1 MSSPAASTAPTSTY
15 VQPVISTDGRLGHLT
30 PEQTIKLQQF
40 WVKLFDIFDGK
51 VQFDQTAPSSF
62 KGQAREE
69 ENADGTPAAPVQK
82 AGWFGRRT
90 ASESGPVAPRF
101 TGPQLQKTFWK
112 VAMMDHPDL
121 LVLKF
126 IRARK
131 WVLEDA
137 MKMFLNALKWR
148 IVERLDELIE
158 LSDEELDVK
167 YPKFIQQMKIGKG
180 YLRGAD
186 PLGRPMSVVNTR
198 LHHKSDQPA
207 ETIHRFTLYTM
218 ECGRMLLPPGAETVI
233 VIFDLSNFGLD
244 NMDWGFVRLFVQCF
258 EAFYP
263 ETLGVC
269 VVHRAPFVFWGLW
282 KLIQPLLDPVVAS
295 KFVFTRNNAEL
306 HKVVPRERLP
316 IIHYDGLDDWK
327 YEYVPAVPGEND
339 RMKDTVKKEELLA
352 ERHGLEIS
360 FDEATRAWIKNLD
373 GKNSEQRDEIAVQL
387 REQYTRMTPYVRAV
401 NLYQRWGV
409 AVNGEVNWTYNVKKE

>member
-1 MSSPAASTAPTSTY
+1 MSTY
-15 VQPVISTDGRLGHLT
+15 VQPVAPTEGRLGHLT
-30 PEQTIKLQQF
+30 PEQTEKLQQF
-40 WVKLFDIFDGK
+40 WVRLYDVFDGK
-51 VQFDQTAPSSF
+51 TAFDQTAPSSF
-62 KGQAREE
+62 KGQARDEE
-69 ENADGTPAAPVQK
+69 APAEK
-82 AGWFGRRT
+82 TEKKSGWFGRKEET
-90 ASESGPVAPRF
+90 KKDEKKEVAAAPKF
-101 TGPQLQKTFWK
+101 TGEMLHKTFWK
-112 VAMMDHPDL
+112 LTMMDHPDL
-121 LVLKF
+121 IVLKF

-131 WVLEDA
+131 WNLDDA

-148 IVERLDELIE
+148 IVERIDELVE
-158 LSDEELDVK
+158 LSDVELDQK
-167 YPKFIQQMKIGKG
+167 YPKFIEQMRIGKG

-186 PLGRPMSVVNTR
+186 PLNRPMSVVNTR
-198 LHHKSDQPA
+198 LHHKNDQPP

-218 ECGRMLLPPGAETVI
+218 ECGRMVLPEGAETVI

-258 EAFYP
+258 ESYYP

-306 HKVVPRERLP
+306 HKVIPRERLP
-316 IIHYDGLDDWK
+316 INHYEGLDDWT

-339 RMKDTVKKEELLA
+339 IQKDTAAKDVLLA
-352 ERHGLEIS
+352 ERKGLEER
-360 FDEATRAWIKNLD
+360 FDAVTRNWIKNIN
-373 GKNSEQRDEIAVQL
+373 GQNSAERDTIASEL
-387 REQYTRMTPYVRAV
+387 REQYTRMTPYVRAK

-409 AVNGEVNWTYNVKKE
+409 ANQGKVNWTYNVKA

>member
-1 MSSPAASTAPTSTY
+1 MSANTTY
-15 VQPVISTDGRLGHLT
+15 VAPVLPVDGRLGHLT
-30 PEQTIKLQQF
+30 QEQTVKLQQF
-40 WVKLFDIFDGK
+40 WVRLYDIFDGK
-51 VQFDQTAPSSF
+51 TPFDQTAPSSF
-62 KGQAREE
+62 KGQARDDG
-69 ENADGTPAAPVQK
+69 ENGDAAAPVK
-82 AGWFGRRT
+82 TGWFGRSKA
-90 ASESGPVAPRF
+90 ASESNGAVAAPRF
-101 TGPQLQKTFWK
+101 TGAELHKTFWK
-112 VAMMDHPDL
+112 LTMMDHPDL
-121 LVLKF
+121 IVLKF

-131 WVLEDA
+131 WVLDDA
-137 MKMFLNALKWR
+137 LKMFLNALKWR
-148 IVERLDELIE
+148 IVERLDELVE
-158 LSDEELDVK
+158 LSDVELDAK
-167 YPKFIQQMKIGKG
+167 YPKFIEQMRIGKG

-218 ECGRMLLPPGAETVI
+218 ECGRILLPREAETVI

-258 EAFYP
+258 ESYYP

-306 HKVVPRERLP
+306 HKVIPQERLP
-316 IIHYDGLDDWK
+316 IIHYEGLDDWK
-327 YEYVPAVPGEND
+327 YEYVPATSGENAP
-339 RMKDTVKKEELLA
+339 MKDLAKKEELLA
-352 ERHGLEIS
+352 ERHTIEAR
-360 FDEATRAWIKNLD
+360 FDNATREWIKNAD
-373 GKNSEQRDEIAVQL
+373 GKNSVERDDIAKQL
-387 REQYTRMTPYVRAV
+387 REQYTRLTPYVRAR

-409 AVNGEVNWTYNVKKE
+409 AHDGEVTWTYNVKAE

>member
-1 MSSPAASTAPTSTY
+1 MSADPTY
-15 VQPVISTDGRLGHLT
+15 VLPVLPTDGRLGHLT
-30 PEQTIKLQQF
+30 QEQTVKLQQF
-40 WVKLFDIFDGK
+40 WVRLYDIFDGK
-51 VQFDQTAPSSF
+51 TPVDQTVPSSF
-62 KGQAREE
+62 KGQARDEE
-69 ENADGTPAAPVQK
+69 GGDGAPAK
-82 AGWFGRRT
+82 AGWFGRSKP
-90 ASESGPVAPRF
+90 AAESAPVGPRF
-101 TGPQLQKTFWK
+101 TGADLYKTFWK
-112 VAMMDHPDL
+112 LTMMDHPDL
-121 LVLKF
+121 IVLKF

-131 WVLEDA
+131 WVLDDA
-137 MKMFLNALKWR
+137 IKMFINALKWR
-148 IVERLDELIE
+148 IIERIDELIE
-158 LSDEELDVK
+158 LSDVELDAK
-167 YPKFIQQMKIGKG
+167 YPKFIQQMKMAKG

-198 LHHKSDQPA
+198 FHHKSDQPA

-218 ECGRMLLPPGAETVI
+218 ECGRTVLGSDAETVI

-258 EAFYP
+258 ESYYP

-327 YEYVPAVPGEND
+327 FEYIPYKEGEND
-339 RMKDTVKKEELLA
+339 AMKDTAKKAELLA
-352 ERHGLEIS
+352 ERRAIEER
-360 FDEATRAWIKNLD
+360 FDAVTRTWAKTGNGKNLD
-373 GKNSEQRDEIAVQL
+373 ERDELAKEF
-387 REQYTRMTPYVRAV
+387 REQYSRMSPYVRATS
-401 NLYQRWGV
+401 LYKRWGV
-409 AVNGEVNWTYNVKKE
+409 AVDGQVNWTYNVKTEKKEE

>member
-1 MSSPAASTAPTSTY
+1 MSANSTY
-15 VQPVISTDGRLGHLT
+15 VAPVLPVDGRLGHLT
-30 PEQTIKLQQF
+30 QEQTVKLQQF
-40 WVKLFDIFDGK
+40 WARLYDIFDGK
-51 VQFDQTAPSSF
+51 TPFDQTAPSSF
-62 KGQAREE
+62 KGQARDDGEG
-69 ENADGTPAAPVQK
+69 ADAPAPAK
-82 AGWFGRRT
+82 TGWFGRGK
-90 ASESGPVAPRF
+90 AAESNGVAAAPRF
-101 TGPQLQKTFWK
+101 TGAELHKTFWK
-112 VAMMDHPDL
+112 LTMMDHPDL
-121 LVLKF
+121 IVLKF

-131 WVLEDA
+131 WVLDDA
-137 MKMFLNALKWR
+137 LKMFLNALKWR
-148 IVERLDELIE
+148 IVERLDELVE
-158 LSDEELDVK
+158 LSDVELDAK
-167 YPKFIQQMKIGKG
+167 YPKFIEQMRIGKG

-218 ECGRMLLPPGAETVI
+218 ECGRTVLPQSAETVI

-258 EAFYP
+258 ESYYP

-316 IIHYDGLDDWK
+316 IIHYEGLDDWK
-327 YEYVPAVPGEND
+327 YQYIPFQEGEND
-339 RMKDTVKKEELLA
+339 CMKDHAKKEELLA
-352 ERHGLEIS
+352 ERHALETR
-360 FDEATRAWIKNLD
+360 FDAVTRAWIKNAD
-373 GKNSEQRDEIAVQL
+373 GKNNAERDEIAKEF
-387 REQYTRMTPYVRAV
+387 REQYTRLSPYIRSTS
-401 NLYQRWGV
+401 LYKRWGV
-409 AVNGEVNWTYNVKKE
+409 AVNGEVNWTYNVKAE